1 MKDNNIEYVSLA
13 PTNVAALLINGET
26 LHKFVSKMK
35 RKSCIQSM
43 KIKYIFVD
51 EFSMVHELFYQ
62 YLLTVK
68 KIRPDIKF
76 IISADFNQLSPV
88 NDRISPLTDY
98 ENSPAFFELTDCN
111 MLKLTKCRRSNKK
124 LFDLIQFENIPN
136 IKKSDFNTTD
146 NFDNDVHI
154 CFTNDKRKHINHIKM
169 KQLARKTKKCLK
181 LPAQKYC
188 EKSQDVFLNVNMPV
202 ISKINNDNMKIYNNQ
217 RFIITKID
225 KEKEIIT
232 LKYKDNND
240 TIDIEF
246 NKFQKFFLP
255 SFAMTCH
262 CSQGLSIGE
271 NYTIH
276 EFHRMDQKLLY
287 VALSRSKKYKYIHI
301 MS

>member
-1 MKDNNIEYVSLA
+1 
-13 PTNVAALLINGET
+13 
-26 LHKFVSKMK
+26 
-35 RKSCIQSM
+35 
-43 KIKYIFVD
+43 
-51 EFSMVHELFYQ
+51 
-62 YLLTVK
+62 
-68 KIRPDIKF
+68 
-76 IISADFNQLSPV
+76 
-88 NDRISPLTDY
+88 
-98 ENSPAFFELTDCN
+98 

-136 IKKSDFNTTD
+136 VKKSDFNTTD
-146 NFDNDVHI
+146 NFDNDVHV

-169 KQLARKTKKCLK
+169 KQLARKTKKYLK

-217 RFIITKID
+217 RFIISKID

-240 TIDIEF
+240 TLNIEF

-262 CSQGLSIGE
+262 CAQGLSIGE
-271 NYTIH
+271 PYSIH

-287 VALSRSKKYKYIHI
+287 VALSRSRKYKYINI